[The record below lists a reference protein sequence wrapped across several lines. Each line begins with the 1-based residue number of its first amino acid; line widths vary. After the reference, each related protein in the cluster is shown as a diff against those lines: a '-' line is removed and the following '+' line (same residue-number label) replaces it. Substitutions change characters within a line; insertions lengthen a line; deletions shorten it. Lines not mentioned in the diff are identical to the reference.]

1 MLTNDFKPEHAQ
13 NLAKIYVSLKRFEE
27 AKGLYELL
35 ITNIPSKTNYFKEQI
50 AEILLLEKNPDEVIE
65 VTNNVI
71 STNKYSVESKFLQAQ
86 ALFEKQNFKEALEF
100 LREFYYDP
108 INKETEKR
116 IEEKII
122 EVSVAYAQNLRT
134 ERKFVEAI
142 DILTMALRYDEMN
155 KAVYLELAN
164 ISNDIKDYSAA
175 KEYIKIANEL

>member
-1 MLTNDFKPEHAQ
+1 M
-13 NLAKIYVSLKRFEE
+13 
-27 AKGLYELL
+27 
-35 ITNIPSKTNYFKEQI
+35 
-50 AEILLLEKNPDEVIE
+50 KN
-65 VTNNVI
+65 
-71 STNKYSVESKFLQAQ
+71 
-86 ALFEKQNFKEALEF
+86 LEF

-175 KEYIKIANEL
+175 KEYIKIAATFFIFHYLHIL